1 MLSKMHNQES
11 FDSEITRGQIM
22 NRLAKMFE
30 PSKDRLIN
38 NARTMMQT
46 AHDPWFKSYWE
57 KVYKHLLKEYG
68 RLN

>member
-1 MLSKMHNQES
+1 
-11 FDSEITRGQIM
+11 M
-22 NRLAKMFE
+22 NRLAKIFE
-30 PSKDRLIN
+30 PSKERLIN
-38 NARTMMQT
+38 NAKAMMQT

>member
-1 MLSKMHNQES
+1 
-11 FDSEITRGQIM
+11 M

-30 PSKDRLIN
+30 PSKERLIN
-38 NARTMMQT
+38 NARAMMQT
-46 AHDPWFKSYWE
+46 ANDPWFKAYWE

>member
-1 MLSKMHNQES
+1 
-11 FDSEITRGQIM
+11 M

-38 NARTMMQT
+38 NARTMMHT